1 MADTSANA
9 DEDPPQPMETEDE
22 TKLDN
27 NARGKLVAFTLCA
40 CTAEVDIKMVY

>member
-9 DEDPPQPMETEDE
+9 DEDAPQPMETEDE

-27 NARGKLVAFTLCA
+27 NAQS
-40 CTAEVDIKMVY
+40 KMVALNFKSVLL